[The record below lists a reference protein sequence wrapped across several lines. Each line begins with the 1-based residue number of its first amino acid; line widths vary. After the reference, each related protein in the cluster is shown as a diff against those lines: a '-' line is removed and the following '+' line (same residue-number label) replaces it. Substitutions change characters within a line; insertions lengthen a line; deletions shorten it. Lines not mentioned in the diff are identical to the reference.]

1 MFGIKFNKKE
11 TENRDKP
18 ATVKVPMPTA
28 SHYALSES
36 EQKAFDSM
44 ETDADGFVN
53 LDDVTHGLLHQQSQY
68 ISRYMD
74 NSHPARSPFLATGLR
89 INTDSISY
97 HEYTIHKDDVLEF
110 VARVRAFRRA

>member
-1 MFGIKFNKKE
+1 MFGLNFNKKQ
-11 TENRDKP
+11 NNI
-18 ATVKVPMPTA
+18 AIVKVPMPMA
-28 SHYALSES
+28 AHYALSES

-68 ISRYMD
+68 ISRHMD
-74 NSHPARSPFLATGLR
+74 NSNPERSPFLATGLR
-89 INTDSISY
+89 INTESFTH
-97 HEYTIHKDDVLEF
+97 HEYAIHKDDALEF